1 MVIVIKDYV
10 KTTYSYEDGLVIFQL
25 ILYAIRQNE
34 QVQVDFRD
42 ISSIPSSFVNSAF
55 VQLLEKISFD
65 QVRENLTFIN
75 STKQI
80 NELIRSRFRFVVE
93 QKNLN

>member
-1 MVIVIKDYV
+1 MVIVIKEHTN
-10 KTTYSYEDGLVIFQL
+10 TTYSYEDGLVIFKI
-25 ILYAIRQNE
+25 ILSAIENNE

-55 VQLLEKISFD
+55 VQLLEKLSFD
-65 QVRENLTFIN
+65 QVRKNLTFIN

-80 NELIRSRFRFVVE
+80 NDLIKSRFRFVVE
-93 QKNLN
+93 QKKLG